1 MSQKTAEALK
11 TLEQGI
17 KDVMDSQTFQNYLR
31 FLSSFRSYSLNN
43 TLLIYIQSQGRATLC
58 APYREWQ
65 KRHRHVK
72 RGEHGLTILC
82 PHTVRRRSS
91 SSDDDRE
98 ESLGFHVGYTYDVSQ
113 TEADDE
119 TGEIPEICHN
129 LTGSVSDSS
138 LLDTLTRIS
147 PVPVYF
153 EPIQGSANG
162 YFSPSENK
170 IVIDNTNS
178 ELQKI
183 KTLIHEQSHQCHF
196 QKDPDFK
203 KRTRDERET
212 IAESC
217 AFTVCSYLD
226 LSTEEYSFPYL
237 ATYASGKDLP
247 ELKKFMSLIKT
258 ISDEIIDKIETAIS
272 ESATN

>member
-72 RGEHGLTILC
+72 RGEHGLIILC

-91 SSDDDRE
+91 SSDDDGE

-178 ELQKI
+178 ELQQTP
-183 KTLIHEQSHQCHF
+183 TLNSLPCLHSKGLISIPFAPSTQAFPKSPGLRCHVYRF
-196 QKDPDFK
+196 
-203 KRTRDERET
+203 
-212 IAESC
+212 S
-217 AFTVCSYLD
+217 
-226 LSTEEYSFPYL
+226 
-237 ATYASGKDLP
+237 
-247 ELKKFMSLIKT
+247 
-258 ISDEIIDKIETAIS
+258 
-272 ESATN
+272 